1 MISLY
6 RLCRNFGYTY
16 LIPQPDSITAELF
29 DVGEFE
35 VGQRTVHLA
44 AIEDRGHVL
53 AAINA
58 AAHQDADLIQK
69 SGIEESGIDRRA
81 AHDAHP
87 LYAKLF
93 DEDLTCA
100 CKVDALRTAG
110 NPRNVLSVQIVQVR
124 YSCGTCS
131 LVMMR

>member
-6 RLCRNFGYTY
+6 RLCLSALSKLRLH

-29 DVGEFE
+29 DV
-35 VGQRTVHLA
+35 
-44 AIEDRGHVL
+44 
-53 AAINA
+53 
-58 AAHQDADLIQK
+58 
-69 SGIEESGIDRRA
+69 
-81 AHDAHP
+81 
-87 LYAKLF
+87 
-93 DEDLTCA
+93 DLTCA